1 MKGRISE
8 TKCIMYLSRLH
19 YGMSTVKNKP
29 VISFAKFVVSITSI
43 ISSKMEITFEVT
55 TLGRSLFSGG
65 RCFWHS
71 LTPAKVLRYFRRVP
85 SFARGGGGS
94 LLSVLNCTRT
104 SFYLGTSD

>member
-1 MKGRISE
+1 MKERISQ

-55 TLGRSLFSGG
+55 TLGRSLFLGG

-71 LTPAKVLRYFRRVP
+71 LTPAKVLRHFRSVP
-85 SFARGGGGS
+85 SFAKGGGGS

>member
-1 MKGRISE
+1 MKGKISE

-65 RCFWHS
+65 RCFWRS
-71 LTPAKVLRYFRRVP
+71 LNTCESSSLLSEC
-85 SFARGGGGS
+85 SFLSRRGGGG
-94 LLSVLNCTRT
+94 VGGGVVTI
-104 SFYLGTSD
+104 GT

>member
-1 MKGRISE
+1 MKERISQ

-55 TLGRSLFSGG
+55 TLGRSLFLGG

-71 LTPAKVLRYFRRVP
+71 LTPAKVLRYFRSVP
-85 SFARGGGGS
+85 SFAKGGG
-94 LLSVLNCTRT
+94 VRYYR
-104 SFYLGTSD
+104 YLTVQELHSI

>member
-71 LTPAKVLRYFRRVP
+71 LTPAKVLRYFRWVP
-85 SFARGGGGS
+85 SFARGGGG
-94 LLSVLNCTRT
+94 VVTI
-104 SFYLGTSD
+104 GT

>member
-1 MKGRISE
+1 
-8 TKCIMYLSRLH
+8 MYLSRLH

-55 TLGRSLFSGG
+55 TLGRSLFLGG

-71 LTPAKVLRYFRRVP
+71 LTPAKVLRYFRSVP
-85 SFARGGGGS
+85 SFAKGGGGGGGGVGS